1 MEEESRQRSRAK
13 VNWPVTIQT
22 EEGTIERVTYNLSS
36 DGAFIR
42 GLSPLEL
49 HEVIDMTIS
58 GPDRPIT
65 VKAKVVWSS
74 SQVPPDED
82 MPRGMGVEFIKIS
95 REDRETI
102 SSLVSEYLDSTSLQ
116 EEEGEKD
123 LLEVDVVEEEKGGK
137 EDREDKTRLTQEP
150 PRQCPRGH
158 KHISWSADEDEI
170 FCWDCNS
177 SYPLAE
183 CLIPKSVGSSTDNRP
198 EN

>member
-1 MEEESRQRSRAK
+1 MEDESRQRLRAK

-22 EEGTIERVTYNLSS
+22 EEGAIERVTYNISS

-58 GPDRPIT
+58 GPDRSIT

-95 REDRETI
+95 SQDRENI
-102 SSLVSEYLDSTSLQ
+102 SSLVSEYLESTSLD
-116 EEEGEKD
+116 EKEGEKSI
-123 LLEVDVVEEEKGGK
+123 LEVELVEEEKGKK
-137 EDREDKTRLTQEP
+137 EDREDKTHLLQEP

-177 SYPLAE
+177 RYPLAE
-183 CLIPKSVGSSTDNRP
+183 CLIPKPLGSSIDTQP
-198 EN
+198 ED